1 MWYKFFKV
9 ALFGP
14 GVRALWR
21 PWVVGEEN
29 IPATGGAVLA
39 CNHIELLDPVIVAA
53 MIDRQLTY
61 PAKKEL
67 FQGNRGIG
75 SKIVAWFL
83 KAVDQVPLDRSGG
96 RRSVEGMRPVL
107 DRLEEGGLIGIFPE
121 GTRSAD
127 GELFKGK
134 TGVARMALM
143 AGVPVIPVAVVG
155 TGVVKGALGIPK
167 VDRPG
172 IIIGKPLDFS
182 ELRGRDDEVAV
193 LRWITN
199 EVMDAIQQLSGQDY
213 VDVYGFRAKYGNLKG
228 KDLSRWRR
236 PRPGGTEPPAPAHRA
251 ASVEGAVEGAGQ

>member
-14 GVRALWR
+14 GVRALWH

-29 IPATGGAVLA
+29 IPESGGAVLA

-83 KAVDQVPLDRSGG
+83 TAVDQVPLDRSGG
-96 RRSVEGMRPVL
+96 RSSVEGMRPVL
-107 DRLEEGGLIGIFPE
+107 DRLREGGMVGIFPE

-127 GELFKGK
+127 GELYKGK
-134 TGVARMALM
+134 TGVARIALM

-155 TGVVKGALGIPK
+155 TGVVKGRFGIPK

-172 IIIGKPLDFS
+172 VIIGAPLDFS
-182 ELRGRDDEVAV
+182 DLHDRADEVAV
-193 LRWITN
+193 LRWVTN

-213 VDVYGFRAKYGNLKG
+213 VDVYGFRVKYGNLKG
-228 KDLSRWRR
+228 KDLAPWRR
-236 PRPGGTEPPAPAHRA
+236 PGPGGTPKPAPRVPADAEEAR
-251 ASVEGAVEGAGQ
+251 